1 MYLGKLAVGCRN
13 RFLQRI
19 DFFLILFLLG
29 KRQYG
34 VQFILLLLP
43 LRFQCFLLLIQFF
56 PGRGKLLQLLL
67 IPTCPGAIT
76 QSASVQSMRNAAA
89 CLSRRQRS
97 CARII

>member
-1 MYLGKLAVGCRN
+1 M
-13 RFLQRI
+13 
-19 DFFLILFLLG
+19 LFLL
-29 KRQYG
+29 Q
-34 VQFILLLLP
+34 
-43 LRFQCFLLLIQFF
+43 FLLLRQ
-56 PGRGKLLQLLL
+56 PLLLWLRQQQQLQLLQLL

>member
-1 MYLGKLAVGCRN
+1 M
-13 RFLQRI
+13 
-19 DFFLILFLLG
+19 LFLL
-29 KRQYG
+29 Q
-34 VQFILLLLP
+34 
-43 LRFQCFLLLIQFF
+43 FLLLRLPQQFQQHQQLF
-56 PGRGKLLQLLL
+56 LRLLQLLLRQPLLLWLRQQQQLQLLQLLL

>member
-1 MYLGKLAVGCRN
+1 M
-13 RFLQRI
+13 
-19 DFFLILFLLG
+19 LFLL
-29 KRQYG
+29 Q
-34 VQFILLLLP
+34 
-43 LRFQCFLLLIQFF
+43 FLLLRLLQLLLRQ
-56 PGRGKLLQLLL
+56 PLLLWLRQQQQLQLLQLLL